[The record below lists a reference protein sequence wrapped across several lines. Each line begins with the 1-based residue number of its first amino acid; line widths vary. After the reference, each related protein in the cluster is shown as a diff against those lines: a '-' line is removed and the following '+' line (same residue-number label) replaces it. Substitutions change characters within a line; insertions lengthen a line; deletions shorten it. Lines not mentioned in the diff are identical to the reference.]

1 MPSSWS
7 GRLLLLALVVAVA
20 AAAFWALRP
29 QPVPV
34 DTAAIARGVL
44 EVVVTEE
51 GRTRV
56 RDVYVVSAAVAGTLQ
71 RSPRKVG
78 DAVKAGETVVAVIR
92 PSAPGFLD
100 VRGRREA
107 EAMVAAVQAM
117 VESGR
122 AQVSEAEAQLAR
134 ARSEHARTA
143 ELHKKEAVSE
153 SRLEEVRT
161 AFVAAEAK
169 LASANATLAAYQHG
183 LKMAQARLVGPHAD
197 DPREGDDDCCLS
209 VYAPV
214 DGRVLT
220 IHHES
225 EQVVNAG
232 TALIDIGNP
241 QEIEVVA
248 ELLSS
253 DAVRVSPGASA
264 RIDGW
269 GGSPLAARV
278 REVEPAGFAK
288 TSALGIEEQ
297 RVRVILDFDGP
308 PKERPGLGHGFRV
321 MSHITVGRVENAL
334 LVPLGALFRRGDTWA
349 VFVMGGDGV
358 ARERAVGIGE
368 RTNREAVVLKGL
380 EEGERVILHPS
391 DRISDGARVE
401 ERGVRANA
409 K

>member
-7 GRLLLLALVVAVA
+7 GRLLLLALVVAVVA
-20 AAAFWALRP
+20 AAVWALRP

-34 DTAAIARGVL
+34 DTAAVARGVL

-78 DAVKAGETVVAVIR
+78 EAVKAGETVVAVIR

-107 EAMVAAVQAM
+107 EALIAAVQAM

-183 LKMAQARLVGPHAD
+183 LTMAQARLVGPHAD
-197 DPREGDDDCCLS
+197 DPRENEDNCCLS
-209 VYAPV
+209 IY
-214 DGRVLT
+214 
-220 IHHES
+220 
-225 EQVVNAG
+225 
-232 TALIDIGNP
+232 
-241 QEIEVVA
+241 
-248 ELLSS
+248 
-253 DAVRVSPGASA
+253 
-264 RIDGW
+264 
-269 GGSPLAARV
+269 
-278 REVEPAGFAK
+278 
-288 TSALGIEEQ
+288 
-297 RVRVILDFDGP
+297 
-308 PKERPGLGHGFRV
+308 
-321 MSHITVGRVENAL
+321 
-334 LVPLGALFRRGDTWA
+334 
-349 VFVMGGDGV
+349 
-358 ARERAVGIGE
+358 
-368 RTNREAVVLKGL
+368 
-380 EEGERVILHPS
+380 
-391 DRISDGARVE
+391 
-401 ERGVRANA
+401 
-409 K
+409 